1 MAGSS
6 PLPPMSMT
14 QTPNDAPDAP
24 SGHAHDLR
32 HLRHSLA
39 QRFSLLADKA
49 DDPVIER
56 RIREGVELHGATPW
70 ILMAAIFIASIGL
83 NVNSTAVII
92 GAMLISPLMGP
103 IMGVGL
109 GVAVY
114 DFPLIRKSF
123 WNLAIAS
130 GISLA
135 VSTLYFAITPLAE
148 AQSEL
153 LARTSPTLWDVL
165 IAVFGGFAGVIGA
178 TREEKSN
185 VIPGVA
191 IATALMPPLC
201 TAGYGLA
208 TGQWGYFGGA
218 LYLYS
223 INCVFIALATILGL
237 RLVRVPVHAFVDART
252 ERRMRTWLL
261 VVALATALP
270 STWLAYRLVQ
280 DEVFNSRARAFV
292 RDEFRFDSAH
302 VADTRVDP
310 KTGLIEVLATGVD
323 TAPWPALPVA
333 DVDDRE
339 SPNDAAGRPI
349 RPRLRSPPPAA
360 FAGAG
365 QPAGGQGRRPGHRA
379 PHPRGHVELH
389 GATPWILMAA
399 TSSPDRPERQF
410 HRGDH
415 RRDAD
420 LAADGADHGR
430 RPGRGGLR
438 LPADPQVV
446 LESRHRLGHQPGRL
460 HPVLRD
466 HPAGGGA
473 VGAAGAHLPTLW
485 DVLIAVFG
493 GFAGVIGATREESRT
508 SSRAWRSPPR

>member
-1 MAGSS
+1 MPPWPCPLATAGDWRHHGRAL

-14 QTPNDAPDAP
+14 QTPNDAADAP

-39 QRFSLLADKA
+39 QRFSLLTDKA
-49 DDPVIER
+49 EDPVIER

-130 GISLA
+130 GISLT

-237 RLVRVPVHAFVDART
+237 RLVRVPIHAFVDSRT

-280 DEVFNSRARAFV
+280 QEVFKSRAHAFV

-302 VADTRVDP
+302 VADTRIDP
-310 KTGLIEVLATGVD
+310 KTGLIEVSLIGLPLDTPTLKSIEGRLATAGLGDARMLVHQAGQNDKVD
-323 TAPWPALPVA
+323 VTALKSSLLSDLYKDSQEALQKKDAELADLRNRMAARDALMNQSQDIAAELRAQLPQVDSVTLSQGYRIVEGAEKTPVLQML
-333 DVDDRE
+333 VH
-339 SPNDAAGRPI
+339 AGRPVPDAERARI
-349 RPRLRSPPPAA
+349 ADWFRVRSKSDTADVV
-360 FAGAG
+360 FD
-365 QPAGGQGRRPGHRA
+365 A
-379 PHPRGHVELH
+379 PQR
-389 GATPWILMAA
+389 
-399 TSSPDRPERQF
+399 
-410 HRGDH
+410 
-415 RRDAD
+415 
-420 LAADGADHGR
+420 
-430 RPGRGGLR
+430 
-438 LPADPQVV
+438 
-446 LESRHRLGHQPGRL
+446 
-460 HPVLRD
+460 
-466 HPAGGGA
+466 
-473 VGAAGAHLPTLW
+473 
-485 DVLIAVFG
+485 
-493 GFAGVIGATREESRT
+493 
-508 SSRAWRSPPR
+508 